1 MAIRQTIDRG
11 IPAWTFDP
19 WLQEAQEMPGDSG
32 PRDTLPGSTQTPEFI
47 SAWLRSNGAPGV
59 VVVVR
64 HQQLGLHEYLLDE
77 IRRIDLRLKRI
88 YLADHGSFRLNGE
101 HPAPPRGRFS
111 LLAPVAEVL
120 EAAARGQ
127 TWMNGRPA
135 FRRPHSVRERALIPV
150 AQRQADD
157 RS

>member
-1 MAIRQTIDRG
+1 
-11 IPAWTFDP
+11 
-19 WLQEAQEMPGDSG
+19 MPGDSG